1 MIYSVTL
8 NPSIDY
14 VIGLPQLQLG
24 LVNRLTSD
32 HKLPGGKGINV
43 SRILEQLA
51 IPSVALGFAGGF
63 TGRFLTDCLDALHL
77 KTDFTPI
84 AEDSRINV
92 KLKAEAETEL
102 NAAGPTIHKSEIAA
116 FKTTLHQR
124 LQPGDIVVMAGSL
137 PTGLPATFYRDLI
150 PAIKAAN
157 AEFVI
162 DTTGQALL
170 DTLAAHPYVVKPNHH
185 ELAELFG
192 DKEYQSLGETVDAGR
207 KLLALGAQ
215 HVLVS
220 MAGKGAL
227 MITQDHAYHGYVQS
241 APVLNSVGAGD
252 SMLAG
257 FTGTLSQ
264 TGSALEAFKVAL
276 ACGSATAFSIDLADK
291 AKIDQVLATITI
303 DEL

>member
-24 LVNRLTSD
+24 LVNRLTSE

-51 IPSVALGFAGGF
+51 VPSIALGFAGGF
-63 TGRFLTDCLDALHL
+63 TGRFLTDCLAALGL
-77 KTDFTPI
+77 QTDFTPI

-92 KLKAEAETEL
+92 KLKADQETEL
-102 NAAGPTIHKSEIAA
+102 NAAGPTIHEDEIAA
-116 FKTTLHQR
+116 FKATLRQR
-124 LQPGDIVVMAGSL
+124 LQPEDIVVMAGSL
-137 PTGLPATFYRDLI
+137 PTGLPETFYRDLI
-150 PAIKAAN
+150 PDIKQAG

-162 DTTGQALL
+162 DTTGQALM
-170 DTLAAHPYVVKPNHH
+170 DTLSSHPLVVKPNHH

-192 DKEYQSLGETVDAGR
+192 DAEYPTLEATVAAGR
-207 KLLALGAQ
+207 KLLELGAQ

-220 MAGKGAL
+220 MAGKGGL
-227 MITQDHAYHGYVQS
+227 MITADHAYHGYVKS
-241 APVLNSVGAGD
+241 APVKNSVGAGD

-257 FTGTLSQ
+257 FTGTLTQ

-291 AKIDQVLATITI
+291 AKIDEVLATITI